1 MSFVPSINLHQ
12 LQLSLLTLIDLEY
25 EFYTHSL
32 QTDTLI
38 MNSLTY
44 EFDLSVHFSI
54 SYMFGSSLLT
64 MCIFV
69 CGINKNIAYLQLM
82 SKRCTSSNSIISV
95 TLMD

>member
-1 MSFVPSINLHQ
+1 MHIGSNMLFVPSINLHQ

-54 SYMFGSSLLT
+54 RTCLDLHY
-64 MCIFV
+64 
-69 CGINKNIAYLQLM
+69 
-82 SKRCTSSNSIISV
+82 
-95 TLMD
+95 